1 MLNAVIRFALQQR
14 LLVVALSLFL
24 IGYGAWQIYQLPID
38 VFPDLNRPRVVVM
51 TEAPG
56 MAPEEV
62 ETLVTFPLET
72 KLNGASGVVAVR
84 TSSGVGISVIYVE
97 FDWGTDIYRDR
108 QIVAERIAT
117 IADRLPSNVTPQLA
131 PVSSVMG
138 QIMIIGMFGVQ
149 NEKTLLFRIDT
160 PWSAL
165 CDGET
170 LSEDLRLALAG
181 HDITL
186 SPDAYLEPDEGY
198 NRWFVI
204 DPSLGSW
211 YAILP
216 RNGSVDVHR
225 ATSPMQL
232 RTIADWEVRQ
242 RLLTIPG
249 VSQVFVMGGDR
260 KQFQVLVSPDEL
272 MRYGVTLRQV
282 KTAVERS
289 NRNATGGYLDEQ
301 GPNELLVRSLGRI
314 QTLEDLKNVVVTF
327 RNGRPVLLEQV
338 ARIVE
343 GAQVK
348 RGDSSAFARQ
358 DDGTFAGGPA
368 VILTINKQPQVDT
381 RRVTEQITEA
391 LREIEGSLAEKGAQ
405 IYPELYQQ
413 KSFIDRA
420 VDNVVEALGDGALL
434 VLVILF
440 LFLLNL
446 RTTFITLTAIP
457 LSIVITGL
465 VFAWF
470 DLSINTMTLGG
481 LAIAIGELVDDAI
494 VDVENIFRRLRQNR
508 HSESPKPAI
517 LVVFQASVEIRNSIV
532 FGTLIVVLVFVPVF
546 ALSGMEGRLFNPLG
560 VAYIV
565 SILSSLLVSLTLTP
579 ALSYWLL
586 ACKRVWSRLVAVLAA
601 LVSFAASYWLMPVV
615 LSYLRLS
622 GGAHWLREAPLW
634 LSVWPHLIVCA
645 LVTPFLWMA
654 VMWADRFS
662 EGEREGVVLRGLKRA
677 AGRAIGLSL
686 RMPVAILCVA
696 LMIVGIS
703 AYGFLHFERDFLPPF
718 NEGAVQI
725 NVVLPPGTSLATAR
739 RVTQKVEQRLQE
751 IDDLNAFVRKTGR
764 AELDEHAVTVNNTEV
779 IATFDPDTMRSREEI
794 IDELEKAM
802 ADIPGIEVGIEQP
815 LQHLISHM
823 LSGVQAQVAIKLYG
837 DELASLRRT
846 AQKMKNA
853 ISDVEGVRSL
863 RVEPQTEIPQLR
875 ITIDGHKLKQ
885 YGLQREDVNGFIE
898 TAMNGT
904 VVSEVL
910 IGQRTFDLM
919 IRLDEPYRENIEAV
933 KRLPIKNLAAVKR
946 LSINLPGG
954 GATMLKSVADLDNEA
969 TGPNTIKREDA
980 KRRIVVQCN
989 VTGRGL
995 VDVVEEIKDRLKPI
1009 EQSLPDDYFIEYG
1022 GQFESQESAS
1032 RVITVLFGASLV
1044 GMFLVLYT
1052 MFRSA
1057 NLSLQ
1062 VMVALPM
1069 AFIGSVVALYVTG
1082 QTLTVAAM
1090 VGFIS
1095 LCGIASRNG
1104 ILLINHYL
1112 HLVKYEGE
1120 TWSREMIAR
1129 AGQERLAPVLMTAL
1143 TSGIGLVP
1151 LAMAAGEPGK
1161 EILYPVATVII
1172 GGLISSTLLEF
1183 LVRPALFWK
1192 FGMGAAGR
1200 IVGESTQEVALEEEE
1215 VAR

>member
-1 MLNAVIRFALQQR
+1 
-14 LLVVALSLFL
+14 
-24 IGYGAWQIYQLPID
+24 
-38 VFPDLNRPRVVVM
+38 
-51 TEAPG
+51 
-56 MAPEEV
+56 
-62 ETLVTFPLET
+62 
-72 KLNGASGVVAVR
+72 
-84 TSSGVGISVIYVE
+84 
-97 FDWGTDIYRDR
+97 
-108 QIVAERIAT
+108 
-117 IADRLPSNVTPQLA
+117 
-131 PVSSVMG
+131 MG

-149 NEKTLLFRIDT
+149 NEKTLLCRINT
-160 PWSAL
+160 PWSVL
-165 CDGET
+165 SDGET
-170 LSEDLRLALAG
+170 LSEELRRALAA
-181 HDITL
+181 HDIAL
-186 SPDAYLEPDEGY
+186 SADAYLQPDEGY
-198 NRWFVI
+198 DRWFVI
-204 DPSLGSW
+204 DPSRKSW
-211 YAILP
+211 YAVLP
-216 RNGSVDVHR
+216 RYGSVDVHR

-249 VSQVFVMGGDR
+249 VSQVFVMGGER

-272 MRYGVTLRQV
+272 QRYGVTLRQV

-348 RGDSSAFARQ
+348 RGDSSAFVRQ

-391 LREIEGSLAEKGAQ
+391 LREIEGSLEEKGAR

-434 VLVILF
+434 VLVVLF

-508 HSESPKPAI
+508 LSDSPKPAI

-586 ACKRVWSRLVAVLAA
+586 ACKHVWSRLAAVLAA
-601 LVSFAASYWLMPVV
+601 MVSFAASFWLMPVV
-615 LSYLRLS
+615 LSYLGLS
-622 GGAHWLREAPLW
+622 GGAQWFREAPLW
-634 LSVWPHLIVCA
+634 LTVWPHLIVCA
-645 LVTPFLWMA
+645 LVTPLLWKA

-662 EGEREGVVLRGLKRA
+662 EGEREGVVLRGLKWA
-677 AGRAIGLSL
+677 AGRVIRLSL
-686 RMPVAILCVA
+686 RMPIAILCGA
-696 LMIVGIS
+696 LAAVGIS
-703 AYGFLHFERDFLPPF
+703 AYGLLHFERDFLPPF

-739 RVTQKVEQRLQE
+739 GVTRKVEQRLQE
-751 IDDLNAFVRKTGR
+751 IDDLTAFVRKTGR

-779 IATFDPDTMRSREEI
+779 IATFDPDTTRSREEI

-837 DELASLRRT
+837 DDLATLRRT
-846 AQKMKNA
+846 AQRMKNA
-853 ISDVEGVRSL
+853 ISDVRGVRSL

-875 ITIDGHKLKQ
+875 ITVDGHKLKQ
-885 YGLQREDVNGFIE
+885 HGLQREDVNEFVE

-910 IGQRTFDLM
+910 IGQRTFDLLV
-919 IRLDEPYRENIEAV
+919 RLDEPYREN
-933 KRLPIKNLAAVKR
+933 LGTVKR

-954 GATMLKSVADLDNEA
+954 GATMLKSVADVDDKA

-995 VDVVEEIKDRLKPI
+995 VDVVEEIKDRLEPI
-1009 EQSLPDDYFIEYG
+1009 EHSLPEDYFIEYG

-1032 RVITVLFGASLV
+1032 RVITVLFAASLV

-1062 VMVALPM
+1062 VMVAVPM
-1069 AFIGSVVALYVTG
+1069 AFIGSVAALYITN

-1129 AGQERLAPVLMTAL
+1129 AGKERLAPVLMTAL

-1183 LVRPALFWK
+1183 LVRPALFWR
-1192 FGMGAAGR
+1192 FGRGAAEKVVR
-1200 IVGESTQEVALEEEE
+1200 EPQDEIALTEESSAPPTESELAVAE
-1215 VAR
+1215 